1 MENITLIEL
10 NESYLPQMA
19 ELYKEAFS
27 GAPWNDDWSDAGQ
40 LDEYM
45 KDISLGYNALNYGL
59 MIDGKLAG
67 MSVGKVSH
75 WWEGTNYNI
84 AELCISPD
92 YQGQGIGSKFL
103 ELIEQCV
110 REKGIVGIFL
120 QTDNDKPSYPF
131 YLKNGFGNLD
141 KHVSL
146 YKSVRDIK

>member
-27 GAPWNDDWSDAGQ
+27 GNPWNDDWSDAGQ

-67 MSVGKVSH
+67 MSVGNVSH

-103 ELIEQCV
+103 ELIEQSV
-110 REKGIVGIFL
+110 REKGIVGFFL

-131 YLKNGFGNLD
+131 YHKNGFEDLD
-141 KHVSL
+141 KHISL